1 LNTEAK
7 DKSGL
12 KLLMV
17 IGTAW
22 LFDAADVALLSFIMP
37 LLKKEWTLTDSQ
49 IGLVSSITTV
59 GMMIGALLFGYLAD
73 KFGKK
78 NIIIVTLLIFSISNL
93 VLALTMDLPQ
103 FLIVRFITG
112 IGLGG
117 ELPVASTIIA
127 DAFSGHKR
135 SRMLILVDSFWAI
148 GWILASLMAFL
159 FMPLYGWRPTVIITS
174 LMALYTLVIRR
185 HLPEQTNTKNT
196 KLNLKV
202 ALGQIFS
209 PEYRRA
215 TICLSILWFVIM
227 FAYYGMFLWLP
238 SVLIK
243 RGFSVVHSF
252 GYTLLMSVAQ
262 LPGYFLAAYL
272 MGKLS
277 RKRVLEIYLIGTIIG
292 AFLFGTAQ
300 TVFMVVFSSCLLSFF
315 TLGAWGIMIALTPTQ
330 YPIEVRGV
338 GIGFTQSIGRIGAT
352 IGPYLIGFS
361 LGMNLSIATI
371 FFYFV
376 IALVIGILVLI
387 FGMVDNDQKDSSKI
401 ATD

>member
-1 LNTEAK
+1 MKSQEINTK
-7 DKSGL
+7 DNSGL

-37 LLKKEWTLTDSQ
+37 LLKKEMLLTDGQ
-49 IGLVSSITTV
+49 VGLVSSITTV
-59 GMMIGALLFGYLAD
+59 GMIIGAILFGYLAD

-78 NIIIVTLLIFSISNL
+78 NIIIITLLLFSISNL
-93 VLALTMDLPQ
+93 ALALTQNLPQ
-103 FLIVRFITG
+103 FLLVRFITG

-117 ELPVASTIIA
+117 ELPVATTIIA
-127 DAFSGHKR
+127 DSFSGHRR
-135 SRMLILVDSFWAI
+135 SKMLILVDSFWAI
-148 GWILASLMAFL
+148 GWILASLLAFL
-159 FMPLYGWRPTVIITS
+159 FMPVYGWRPTVIITS
-174 LMALYTLVIRR
+174 VMALYTLVIRR
-185 HLPEQTNTKNT
+185 HLPEQTNVKND

-202 ALGQIFS
+202 AFGQIWSKDF
-209 PEYRRA
+209 RRA
-215 TICLSILWFVIM
+215 TICLSILWFIIM
-227 FAYYGMFLWLP
+227 FTYYGMFLWLP

-252 GYTLLMSVAQ
+252 KYTLLMSFAQ

-277 RKRVLEIYLIGTIIG
+277 RKKVLAIYLTGTIIG
-292 AFLFGTAQ
+292 AFMFATAQ
-300 TVFMVVFSSCLLSFF
+300 SEFLVVFSSCILSFF

-330 YPIEVRGV
+330 YPLEIRGF

-361 LGMNLSIATI
+361 LGLGINVSTV
-371 FFYFV
+371 FSYFV
-376 IALVIGILVLI
+376 IGLVIGIIVLV
-387 FGMVDNDQKDSSKI
+387 FGMVDNDQK
-401 ATD
+401 

>member
-1 LNTEAK
+1 MKSQEINTK
-7 DKSGL
+7 DNSGL

-37 LLKKEWTLTDSQ
+37 LLKKEMLLTDGQ
-49 IGLVSSITTV
+49 VGLVSSITTV
-59 GMMIGALLFGYLAD
+59 GMIIGAILFGYLAD

-78 NIIIVTLLIFSISNL
+78 NIIIITLLLFSISNL
-93 VLALTMDLPQ
+93 ALALTQNLPQ
-103 FLIVRFITG
+103 FLLVRFITG

-117 ELPVASTIIA
+117 ELPVATTIIA
-127 DAFSGHKR
+127 DSFSGHRR
-135 SRMLILVDSFWAI
+135 SKMLILVDSFWAI
-148 GWILASLMAFL
+148 GWILASLLAFL
-159 FMPLYGWRPTVIITS
+159 FMPVYGWRPTVIITS
-174 LMALYTLVIRR
+174 VMALYTLVIRR
-185 HLPEQTNTKNT
+185 HLPEQTNVKND

-202 ALGQIFS
+202 AFGQIWSKDF
-209 PEYRRA
+209 RRA
-215 TICLSILWFVIM
+215 TICLSILWFIIM
-227 FAYYGMFLWLP
+227 FTYYGMFLWLP

-252 GYTLLMSVAQ
+252 KYTLLMSFAQ

-277 RKRVLEIYLIGTIIG
+277 RKKVLAIYLTGTIIG
-292 AFLFGTAQ
+292 AFMFATAQ
-300 TVFMVVFSSCLLSFF
+300 SEFLVVFSSCILSFF

-330 YPIEVRGV
+330 YPLEIRGV

-361 LGMNLSIATI
+361 LGLGINVSTV
-371 FFYFV
+371 FSYFV
-376 IALVIGILVLI
+376 VGLVIGIIVLV
-387 FGMVDNDQKDSSKI
+387 FGMVDNDQK
-401 ATD
+401 

>member
-1 LNTEAK
+1 
-7 DKSGL
+7 
-12 KLLMV
+12 MV

-37 LLKKEWTLTDSQ
+37 LLKKEMLLTDGQ
-49 IGLVSSITTV
+49 VGLVSSITTV
-59 GMMIGALLFGYLAD
+59 GMIIGAILFGYLAD

-78 NIIIVTLLIFSISNL
+78 NIIIITLLLFSISNL
-93 VLALTMDLPQ
+93 ALALTQNLPQ
-103 FLIVRFITG
+103 FLLVRFITG

-117 ELPVASTIIA
+117 ELPVATTIIA
-127 DAFSGHKR
+127 DSFSGHRR
-135 SRMLILVDSFWAI
+135 SKMLILVDSFWAI
-148 GWILASLMAFL
+148 GWILASLLAFL
-159 FMPLYGWRPTVIITS
+159 FMPVYGWRPTVIITS
-174 LMALYTLVIRR
+174 IMALYTLVIRR
-185 HLPEQTNTKNT
+185 HLPEQTNVKNE

-202 ALGQIFS
+202 AFSQIWSKDF
-209 PEYRRA
+209 RRA
-215 TICLSILWFVIM
+215 TICLSILWFIIM
-227 FAYYGMFLWLP
+227 FTYYGMFLWLP

-252 GYTLLMSVAQ
+252 KYTLLMSFAQ

-277 RKRVLEIYLIGTIIG
+277 RKKVLAIYLTGTIIG
-292 AFLFGTAQ
+292 AFMFATAQ
-300 TVFMVVFSSCLLSFF
+300 SEFLVVFSSCVLSFF

-330 YPIEVRGV
+330 YPLETRGV

-361 LGMNLSIATI
+361 LGLGISVSKV

-376 IALVIGILVLI
+376 VGLVIGIIVLV
-387 FGMVDNDQKDSSKI
+387 FGMVDNDQK
-401 ATD
+401 

>member
-1 LNTEAK
+1 MKSQEINTK
-7 DKSGL
+7 DNSGL

-37 LLKKEWTLTDSQ
+37 LLKKEMLLTDGQ
-49 IGLVSSITTV
+49 VGLVSSITTV
-59 GMMIGALLFGYLAD
+59 GMIIGAILFGYLAD

-78 NIIIVTLLIFSISNL
+78 NIIIITLLLFSISNL
-93 VLALTMDLPQ
+93 ALALTQNLPQ
-103 FLIVRFITG
+103 FLLVRFITG

-117 ELPVASTIIA
+117 ELPVATTIIA
-127 DAFSGHKR
+127 DSFSGHRR
-135 SRMLILVDSFWAI
+135 SKMLILVDSFWAI
-148 GWILASLMAFL
+148 GWILASLLAFL
-159 FMPLYGWRPTVIITS
+159 FMPVYGWRPTVIITS
-174 LMALYTLVIRR
+174 VMALYTLVIRR
-185 HLPEQTNTKNT
+185 HLPEQTNVKND

-202 ALGQIFS
+202 AFGQIWSKDF
-209 PEYRRA
+209 RRA
-215 TICLSILWFVIM
+215 TICLSILWFIIM
-227 FAYYGMFLWLP
+227 FTYYGMFLWLP

-252 GYTLLMSVAQ
+252 KYTLLMSFAQ

-277 RKRVLEIYLIGTIIG
+277 RKKVLAIYLTGTIIG
-292 AFLFGTAQ
+292 AFMFATAQ
-300 TVFMVVFSSCLLSFF
+300 SEFLVVFSSCILSFF

-330 YPIEVRGV
+330 YPLEIRGV

-361 LGMNLSIATI
+361 LGLGINVSTV
-371 FFYFV
+371 FSYFV
-376 IALVIGILVLI
+376 VGLVIGIIVLV
-387 FGMVDNDQKDSSKI
+387 FGMVDKDQK
-401 ATD
+401 

>member
-1 LNTEAK
+1 MDTQTTEK
-7 DKSGL
+7 GGL

-37 LLKKEWTLTDSQ
+37 LIKKEWFLNDNQ

-59 GMMIGALLFGYLAD
+59 GMMFGAILFGYLAD

-78 NIIIVTLLIFSISNL
+78 NIIIITLLIFSVSNL
-93 VLALTMDLPQ
+93 VLALTTNVEQ
-103 FLIVRFITG
+103 FMLVRFITG

-117 ELPVASTIIA
+117 ELPVATTIIA
-127 DAFSGHKR
+127 DSFSGHRR
-135 SRMLILVDSFWAI
+135 SKMLILVDSFWAI
-148 GWILASLMAFL
+148 GWILASLLAFL
-159 FMPLYGWRPTVIITS
+159 FMPLYGWRFTVIATS
-174 LMALYTLVIRR
+174 IMALYTLVIRR
-185 HLPEQTNTKNT
+185 HLPEQTNVKN
-196 KLNLKV
+196 KRLNLRI
-202 ALGQIFS
+202 ALNEIWS
-209 PEYRRA
+209 KKYRRA
-215 TICLSILWFVIM
+215 TICLSILWFIIM
-227 FAYYGMFLWLP
+227 FTYYGMFLWLP

-252 GYTLLMSVAQ
+252 GYTLIMSFAQ

-277 RKRVLEIYLIGTIIG
+277 RKRVLGIYLVGTIIG

-300 TVFMVVFSSCLLSFF
+300 NVFMVVFSSCLLSFF
-315 TLGAWGIMIALTPTQ
+315 TLGAWGILIALTPTQ
-330 YPIEVRGV
+330 YPMNIRGV

-361 LGMNLSIATI
+361 LSINLSISTI

-376 IALVIGILVLI
+376 GSLIIGILILV
-387 FGMVDNDQKDSSKI
+387 FGMVDNDQKNI
-401 ATD
+401 QIEN

>member
-1 LNTEAK
+1 
-7 DKSGL
+7 
-12 KLLMV
+12 MV

-37 LLKKEWTLTDSQ
+37 LIKKEWLLNDNQ

-59 GMMIGALLFGYLAD
+59 GMMIGAILFGYLAD

-78 NIIIVTLLIFSISNL
+78 NIIIITLLLFSVSNL
-93 VLALTMDLPQ
+93 VLSLTANVGQ
-103 FLIVRFITG
+103 FMFVRFITG

-117 ELPVASTIIA
+117 ELPVATTIIA
-127 DAFSGHKR
+127 DSFSGHKR
-135 SRMLILVDSFWAI
+135 SKMLILVDSFWAI
-148 GWILASLMAFL
+148 GWILASLLAFM
-159 FMPLYGWRPTVIITS
+159 FMPIYGWRFTVIITS

-185 HLPEQTNTKNT
+185 HLPKQTNAKNER
-196 KLNLKV
+196 LNLKK
-202 ALGQIFS
+202 AMSQIFS

-215 TICLSILWFVIM
+215 TICLSLLWFIIM
-227 FAYYGMFLWLP
+227 FTYYGMFLWLP

-243 RGFSVVHSF
+243 RGFSIVHSF
-252 GYTLLMSVAQ
+252 RYTLVMSFAQ

-272 MGKLS
+272 MGKLT
-277 RKRVLEIYLIGTIIG
+277 RKRVLEIYLVGTIIG

-300 TVFMVVFSSCLLSFF
+300 TTFWVVFSSCLLSFF
-315 TLGAWGIMIALTPTQ
+315 TLGAWGILIALTPTQ
-330 YPIEVRGV
+330 YPIEIRGV

-361 LGMNLSIATI
+361 LSINLSIATI

-376 IALVIGILVLI
+376 GSLIVGILILI
-387 FGMVDNDQKDSSKI
+387 FGMIDNDQKDLI
-401 ATD
+401 LN

>member
-1 LNTEAK
+1 MKSQEINTK
-7 DKSGL
+7 DNSGL

-37 LLKKEWTLTDSQ
+37 LLKKEMLLTDGQ
-49 IGLVSSITTV
+49 VGLVSSITTV
-59 GMMIGALLFGYLAD
+59 GMIIGAILFGYLAD

-78 NIIIVTLLIFSISNL
+78 NIIIITLLLFSISNL
-93 VLALTMDLPQ
+93 ALALTQNLPQ
-103 FLIVRFITG
+103 FLLVRFITG

-117 ELPVASTIIA
+117 ELPVATTIIA
-127 DAFSGHKR
+127 DSFSGHRR
-135 SRMLILVDSFWAI
+135 SKMLILVDSFWAT
-148 GWILASLMAFL
+148 GWILASLLAFL
-159 FMPLYGWRPTVIITS
+159 FMPVYGWRPTVIITS
-174 LMALYTLVIRR
+174 IMALYTLVIRR
-185 HLPEQTNTKNT
+185 HLPEQTNVKNE

-202 ALGQIFS
+202 AFSQIWSKDF
-209 PEYRRA
+209 RRA
-215 TICLSILWFVIM
+215 TICLSILWFIIM
-227 FAYYGMFLWLP
+227 FTYYGMFLWLP

-252 GYTLLMSVAQ
+252 KYTLLMSFAQ

-277 RKRVLEIYLIGTIIG
+277 RKKVLAIYLTGTIIG
-292 AFLFGTAQ
+292 AFMFATAQ
-300 TVFMVVFSSCLLSFF
+300 SEFLVVFSSCVLSFF

-330 YPIEVRGV
+330 YPLETRGV

-361 LGMNLSIATI
+361 LGLGISVSKV

-376 IALVIGILVLI
+376 VGLVIGIIVLV
-387 FGMVDNDQKDSSKI
+387 FGMVDNDQK
-401 ATD
+401 

>member
-1 LNTEAK
+1 MRNS
-7 DKSGL
+7 DRSGL
-12 KLLMV
+12 KLLMI

-37 LLKKEWTLTDSQ
+37 LLKKEWFLTDGQ

-59 GMMIGALLFGYLAD
+59 GMMIGAILFGYLAD

-78 NIIIVTLLIFSISNL
+78 NIIIITLLLFSISNL
-93 VLALTMDLPQ
+93 VLALTQNLPQ
-103 FLIVRFITG
+103 FLLVRFLTG

-117 ELPVASTIIA
+117 ELPVATTIIA
-127 DAFSGHKR
+127 DSFSGHRR

-148 GWILASLMAFL
+148 GWIVASLLAFL

-174 LMALYTLVIRR
+174 VMALYTLVIRR
-185 HLPEQTNTKNT
+185 HLPEQTNIKNE
-196 KLNLKV
+196 KLNLRV
-202 ALGQIFS
+202 AMNQIWSKDF
-209 PEYRRA
+209 RRA
-215 TICLSILWFVIM
+215 TLCLSILWFVIM

-243 RGFSVVHSF
+243 RGFSIVHSF
-252 GYTLLMSVAQ
+252 GYTLIMSFAQ

-272 MGKLS
+272 MGKIS
-277 RKRVLEIYLIGTIIG
+277 RKKVLAIYLVGTIIG

-300 TVFMVVFSSCLLSFF
+300 SVWLVVLSSCLLSFF

-330 YPIEVRGV
+330 YPLEIRGV

-352 IGPYLIGFS
+352 IGPYLIGLS
-361 LGMNLSIATI
+361 LGLGINVTTI
-371 FFYFV
+371 FSYFV
-376 IALVIGILVLI
+376 VSLIIGILVLV
-387 FGMVDNDQKDSSKI
+387 FGMVDRDQK
-401 ATD
+401 

>member
-1 LNTEAK
+1 
-7 DKSGL
+7 
-12 KLLMV
+12 MV

-37 LLKKEWTLTDSQ
+37 LIKKEWFLNDNQ

-78 NIIIVTLLIFSISNL
+78 NIIIITLLLFSVSNL
-93 VLALTMDLPQ
+93 VLALTTNVEQ
-103 FLIVRFITG
+103 FMFVRFITG

-117 ELPVASTIIA
+117 ELPVATTIIA
-127 DAFSGHKR
+127 DSFSGHKR
-135 SRMLILVDSFWAI
+135 SKMLILVDSFWAI
-148 GWILASLMAFL
+148 GWILASLLAFL
-159 FMPLYGWRPTVIITS
+159 FMPIYGWRFTVIITS
-174 LMALYTLVIRR
+174 VMALYTLVIRR
-185 HLPEQTNTKNT
+185 HLPQQTNVKNAR
-196 KLNLKV
+196 LNLKK
-202 ALGQIFS
+202 ALSQIFS
-209 PEYRRA
+209 PEYLRA
-215 TICLSILWFVIM
+215 TICLSLLWFIIM
-227 FAYYGMFLWLP
+227 FTYYGMFLWLP

-252 GYTLLMSVAQ
+252 RYTLVMSFAQ

-272 MGKLS
+272 MGKLT
-277 RKRVLEIYLIGTIIG
+277 RKRVLEIYLVGTIIG

-300 TVFMVVFSSCLLSFF
+300 TTFWVVFSSCLLSFF
-315 TLGAWGIMIALTPTQ
+315 TLGAWGILIALTPTQ
-330 YPIEVRGV
+330 YPMEIRGV

-361 LGMNLSIATI
+361 LSINLSIAII

-376 IALVIGILVLI
+376 GSLIVGILILV
-387 FGMVDNDQKDSSKI
+387 FGMVDNDQKDLVM
-401 ATD
+401 D

>member
-1 LNTEAK
+1 MKSQEINTK
-7 DKSGL
+7 DNSGL

-37 LLKKEWTLTDSQ
+37 LLKKEMLLTDGQ
-49 IGLVSSITTV
+49 VGLVSSITTV
-59 GMMIGALLFGYLAD
+59 GMIIGAILFGYLAD

-78 NIIIVTLLIFSISNL
+78 NIIIITLLLFSISNL
-93 VLALTMDLPQ
+93 ALALTQNLPQ
-103 FLIVRFITG
+103 FLLVRFITG

-117 ELPVASTIIA
+117 ELPVATTIIA
-127 DAFSGHKR
+127 DSFSGHRR
-135 SRMLILVDSFWAI
+135 SKMLILVDSFWAI
-148 GWILASLMAFL
+148 GWILASLLAFL
-159 FMPLYGWRPTVIITS
+159 FMPVYGWRPTVIITS
-174 LMALYTLVIRR
+174 VMALYTLVIRR
-185 HLPEQTNTKNT
+185 HLPDQTNIKND

-202 ALGQIFS
+202 AFGQIWSKDF
-209 PEYRRA
+209 RRA
-215 TICLSILWFVIM
+215 TICLSILWFIIM
-227 FAYYGMFLWLP
+227 FTYYGMFLWLP

-252 GYTLLMSVAQ
+252 KYTLLMSFAQ

-277 RKRVLEIYLIGTIIG
+277 RKKVLAIYLTGTIIG
-292 AFLFGTAQ
+292 AFMFATAQ
-300 TVFMVVFSSCLLSFF
+300 SEFLVVFSSCILSFF

-330 YPIEVRGV
+330 YPLEIRGV

-361 LGMNLSIATI
+361 LGLGINVSTV
-371 FFYFV
+371 FSYFV
-376 IALVIGILVLI
+376 VGLVIGIIVLV
-387 FGMVDNDQKDSSKI
+387 FGMVDNDQK
-401 ATD
+401 

>member
-1 LNTEAK
+1 MDAQVK
-7 DKSGL
+7 DKGGL

-37 LLKKEWTLTDSQ
+37 LIKKEWFLNDNQ

-78 NIIIVTLLIFSISNL
+78 NIIIITLLLFSVSNL
-93 VLALTMDLPQ
+93 VLALTTNVEQ
-103 FLIVRFITG
+103 FMFVRFITG

-117 ELPVASTIIA
+117 ELPVATTIIA
-127 DAFSGHKR
+127 DSFSGHKR
-135 SRMLILVDSFWAI
+135 SKMLILVDSFWTI
-148 GWILASLMAFL
+148 GWILASLLAFL
-159 FMPLYGWRPTVIITS
+159 FMPIYGWRFTVIITS
-174 LMALYTLVIRR
+174 VMALYTLVIRR
-185 HLPEQTNTKNT
+185 HLPQQTNVKNAR
-196 KLNLKV
+196 LNLKK
-202 ALGQIFS
+202 ALSQIFS
-209 PEYRRA
+209 PEYLRA
-215 TICLSILWFVIM
+215 TICLSLLWFIIM
-227 FAYYGMFLWLP
+227 FTYYGMFLWLP

-252 GYTLLMSVAQ
+252 RYTLVMSFAQ

-272 MGKLS
+272 MGKLT
-277 RKRVLEIYLIGTIIG
+277 RKRVLEIYLVGTIIG

-300 TVFMVVFSSCLLSFF
+300 TTFWVVFSSCLLSFF
-315 TLGAWGIMIALTPTQ
+315 TLGAWGILIALTPTQ
-330 YPIEVRGV
+330 YPMEIRGV

-361 LGMNLSIATI
+361 LSINLSIAII

-376 IALVIGILVLI
+376 GSLIVGILILV
-387 FGMVDNDQKDSSKI
+387 FGMVDNDQKDLVM
-401 ATD
+401 D

>member
-1 LNTEAK
+1 MKSQEINTK
-7 DKSGL
+7 DNSGL

-37 LLKKEWTLTDSQ
+37 LLKKEMLLTDGQ
-49 IGLVSSITTV
+49 VGLVSSITTV
-59 GMMIGALLFGYLAD
+59 GMIIGAILFGYLAD

-78 NIIIVTLLIFSISNL
+78 NIIIITLLLFSISNL
-93 VLALTMDLPQ
+93 ALALTQNLPQ
-103 FLIVRFITG
+103 FLLVRFITG

-117 ELPVASTIIA
+117 ELPVATTIIA
-127 DAFSGHKR
+127 DSFSGHRR
-135 SRMLILVDSFWAI
+135 SKMLILVDSFWAI
-148 GWILASLMAFL
+148 GWILASLLAFL
-159 FMPLYGWRPTVIITS
+159 FMPVYGWRPTVIITS
-174 LMALYTLVIRR
+174 IMALYTLVIRR
-185 HLPEQTNTKNT
+185 YLPEQTNVKNE

-202 ALGQIFS
+202 AFSQIWSKDF
-209 PEYRRA
+209 RRA
-215 TICLSILWFVIM
+215 TICLSILWFIIM
-227 FAYYGMFLWLP
+227 FTYYGMFLWLP

-252 GYTLLMSVAQ
+252 KYTLLMSFAQ

-277 RKRVLEIYLIGTIIG
+277 RKKVLAIYLTGTIIG
-292 AFLFGTAQ
+292 AFMFATAQ
-300 TVFMVVFSSCLLSFF
+300 SEFLVVFSSCVLSFF

-330 YPIEVRGV
+330 YPLETRGV

-361 LGMNLSIATI
+361 LGLGISVSKV

-376 IALVIGILVLI
+376 VGLVIGIIVLV
-387 FGMVDNDQKDSSKI
+387 FGMVDNDQK
-401 ATD
+401 

>member
-1 LNTEAK
+1 METERIK
-7 DKSGL
+7 DRSGL

-37 LLKKEWTLTDSQ
+37 LLKKEMTLTDGQ

-59 GMMIGALLFGYLAD
+59 GMMIGAVLFGYLAD

-78 NIIIVTLLIFSISNL
+78 NIIIITLLLFSVSNL
-93 VLALTMDLPQ
+93 FLALTTDVNQ
-103 FLIVRFITG
+103 FLLVRFITG

-117 ELPVASTIIA
+117 ELPVATTIIA
-127 DAFSGHKR
+127 DSFSGHQR
-135 SRMLILVDSFWAI
+135 SKMLILVDSFWAI
-148 GWILASLMAFL
+148 GWIFASLLAFL
-159 FMPLYGWRPTVIITS
+159 FMPVYGWRPTVIITS
-174 LMALYTLVIRR
+174 VMALYTLVIRR
-185 HLPEQTNTKNT
+185 HLPEQTNVKNE
-196 KLNLKV
+196 KLQLSVTLKK
-202 ALGQIFS
+202 IWS
-209 PEYRRA
+209 PEFRRA
-215 TICLSILWFVIM
+215 TLCLSILWFIIM
-227 FAYYGMFLWLP
+227 FTYYGMFLWLP

-252 GYTLLMSVAQ
+252 GYTLLMSFAQ

-277 RKRVLEIYLIGTIIG
+277 RKKVLGIYLIGTIIG

-300 TVFMVVFSSCLLSFF
+300 TVWLVVLSRCILSFF

-330 YPIEVRGV
+330 YPIEIRGV

-361 LGMNLSIATI
+361 LGIGINVATV
-371 FFYFV
+371 FSYFV
-376 IALVIGILVLI
+376 IALIIGILVLA
-387 FGMVDNDQKDSSKI
+387 FGMVDIDRQ
-401 ATD
+401 

>member
-1 LNTEAK
+1 
-7 DKSGL
+7 
-12 KLLMV
+12 MV

-37 LLKKEWTLTDSQ
+37 LIKKEWLLNDNQ

-59 GMMIGALLFGYLAD
+59 GMMIGAILFGYLAD

-78 NIIIVTLLIFSISNL
+78 NIIIITLLLFSVSNL
-93 VLALTMDLPQ
+93 VLSLTANVGQ
-103 FLIVRFITG
+103 FMFVRFITG

-117 ELPVASTIIA
+117 ELPVATTIIA
-127 DAFSGHKR
+127 DSFSGHKR
-135 SRMLILVDSFWAI
+135 SKMLILVDSFWAI
-148 GWILASLMAFL
+148 GWILASLLAFM
-159 FMPLYGWRPTVIITS
+159 FMPIYGWRFTVIITS

-185 HLPEQTNTKNT
+185 HLPKQTNTKNER
-196 KLNLKV
+196 LNLKK
-202 ALGQIFS
+202 AMSQIFS

-215 TICLSILWFVIM
+215 TICLSLLWFIIM
-227 FAYYGMFLWLP
+227 FTYYGMFLWLP

-243 RGFSVVHSF
+243 RGFSIVHSF
-252 GYTLLMSVAQ
+252 RYTLVMSFAQ

-272 MGKLS
+272 MGKLT
-277 RKRVLEIYLIGTIIG
+277 RKRVLEIYLVGTIIG

-300 TVFMVVFSSCLLSFF
+300 TTFWVVFSSCLLSFF
-315 TLGAWGIMIALTPTQ
+315 TLGAWGILIALTPTQ
-330 YPIEVRGV
+330 YPIEIRGV

-361 LGMNLSIATI
+361 LSINLSIATI

-376 IALVIGILVLI
+376 GSLIVGILILI
-387 FGMVDNDQKDSSKI
+387 FGMIDNDQKDLI
-401 ATD
+401 LN

>member
-1 LNTEAK
+1 MDAQVK
-7 DKSGL
+7 DKGGL

-37 LLKKEWTLTDSQ
+37 LIKKEWFLNDNQ

-78 NIIIVTLLIFSISNL
+78 NIIIITLLLFSVSNL
-93 VLALTMDLPQ
+93 VLALTTNVEQ
-103 FLIVRFITG
+103 FMFVRFITG

-117 ELPVASTIIA
+117 ELPVATTIIA
-127 DAFSGHKR
+127 DSFSGHKR
-135 SRMLILVDSFWAI
+135 SKMLILVDSFWAI
-148 GWILASLMAFL
+148 GWILASLLAFL
-159 FMPLYGWRPTVIITS
+159 FMPIYGWRFTVIITS
-174 LMALYTLVIRR
+174 VMALYTLVIRR
-185 HLPEQTNTKNT
+185 HLPQQTNVKNAR
-196 KLNLKV
+196 LNLKK
-202 ALGQIFS
+202 ALSQIFS
-209 PEYRRA
+209 PEYLRA
-215 TICLSILWFVIM
+215 TICLSLLWFIIM
-227 FAYYGMFLWLP
+227 FTYYGMFLWLP

-252 GYTLLMSVAQ
+252 RYTLVMSFAQ

-272 MGKLS
+272 MGKLT
-277 RKRVLEIYLIGTIIG
+277 RKRVLEIYLVGTIIG

-300 TVFMVVFSSCLLSFF
+300 TTFWVVFSSCLLSFF
-315 TLGAWGIMIALTPTQ
+315 TLGAWGILIALTPTQ
-330 YPIEVRGV
+330 YPMEIRGV

-361 LGMNLSIATI
+361 LSINLSIATI

-376 IALVIGILVLI
+376 GSLIVGILILV
-387 FGMVDNDQKDSSKI
+387 FGMVDNDQKDLVM
-401 ATD
+401 D

>member
-387 FGMVDNDQKDSSKI
+387 FGMVDNDQKDSSKV

>member
-1 LNTEAK
+1 
-7 DKSGL
+7 
-12 KLLMV
+12 MV

-37 LLKKEWTLTDSQ
+37 LLKKEWTLTDGQ

-59 GMMIGALLFGYLAD
+59 GMMIGAVLFGYLAD
-73 KFGKK
+73 RFGKK
-78 NIIIVTLLIFSISNL
+78 NIIIITLLLFSISNL
-93 VLALTMDLPQ
+93 ALALTTNLSQ
-103 FLIVRFITG
+103 FLLVRFITG

-117 ELPVASTIIA
+117 ELPVATTIIA
-127 DAFSGHKR
+127 DSFSGHKR

-148 GWILASLMAFL
+148 GWIIASLLAFL
-159 FMPLYGWRPTVIITS
+159 FMPVYGWRPTVIITS
-174 LMALYTLVIRR
+174 IMALYTLVIRR
-185 HLPEQTNTKNT
+185 HLPEQTNIKNE
-196 KLNLKV
+196 KLNLKST
-202 ALGQIFS
+202 LKQIWSSDF
-209 PEYRRA
+209 RRA
-215 TICLSILWFVIM
+215 TFCLSILWFVIM
-227 FAYYGMFLWLP
+227 FSYYGMFLWLP

-272 MGKLS
+272 MGKIS
-277 RKRVLEIYLIGTIIG
+277 RKKVLGIYLIGTIIG

-300 TVFMVVFSSCLLSFF
+300 TVWLVVLSSCILSFF

-330 YPIEVRGV
+330 YPIEIRGV

-361 LGMNLSIATI
+361 LGKGINVATI
-371 FFYFV
+371 FSYFV
-376 IALVIGILVLI
+376 IALIIGILVLT
-387 FGMVDNDQKDSSKI
+387 FGMVDRDQQ
-401 ATD
+401 

>member
-1 LNTEAK
+1 MKSQEINTK
-7 DKSGL
+7 DNSGL

-37 LLKKEWTLTDSQ
+37 LLKKEMLLTDGQ
-49 IGLVSSITTV
+49 VGLVSSITTV
-59 GMMIGALLFGYLAD
+59 GMIIGAILFGYLAD

-78 NIIIVTLLIFSISNL
+78 NIIIITLLLFSISNL
-93 VLALTMDLPQ
+93 ALALTQNLPQ
-103 FLIVRFITG
+103 FLLVRFITG

-117 ELPVASTIIA
+117 ELPVATTIIA
-127 DAFSGHKR
+127 DSFSGHRR
-135 SRMLILVDSFWAI
+135 SKMLILVDSFWAI
-148 GWILASLMAFL
+148 GWILASLLAFL
-159 FMPLYGWRPTVIITS
+159 FMPVYGWRPTVIITS
-174 LMALYTLVIRR
+174 VMALYTLVIRR
-185 HLPEQTNTKNT
+185 HLPEQTNVKND

-202 ALGQIFS
+202 AFGQIWSKDF
-209 PEYRRA
+209 RRA
-215 TICLSILWFVIM
+215 TICLSILWFIIM
-227 FAYYGMFLWLP
+227 FTYYGMFLWLP

-252 GYTLLMSVAQ
+252 KYTLLMSFAQ

-277 RKRVLEIYLIGTIIG
+277 RKKVLAIYLTGTIIG
-292 AFLFGTAQ
+292 AFMFATAQ
-300 TVFMVVFSSCLLSFF
+300 SEFLVVFSSCILSFF

-330 YPIEVRGV
+330 YPLEIRGV

-361 LGMNLSIATI
+361 LGLGINVSTV
-371 FFYFV
+371 FSYFV
-376 IALVIGILVLI
+376 IGLVIGIIVLV
-387 FGMVDNDQKDSSKI
+387 FGMVDNDQK
-401 ATD
+401 

>member
-1 LNTEAK
+1 MDAQVK

-37 LLKKEWTLTDSQ
+37 LIKKEWLLNDNQ

-59 GMMIGALLFGYLAD
+59 GMMIGAILFGYLAD

-78 NIIIVTLLIFSISNL
+78 NIIIITLLLFSVSNL
-93 VLALTMDLPQ
+93 VLSLTANVGQ
-103 FLIVRFITG
+103 FMFVRFITG

-117 ELPVASTIIA
+117 ELPVATTIIA
-127 DAFSGHKR
+127 DSFSGHKR
-135 SRMLILVDSFWAI
+135 SKMLILVDSFWAI
-148 GWILASLMAFL
+148 GWILASLLAFM
-159 FMPLYGWRPTVIITS
+159 FMPIYGWRFTVIITS

-185 HLPEQTNTKNT
+185 HLPKQTNTKNER
-196 KLNLKV
+196 LNLKK
-202 ALGQIFS
+202 AMSQIFS

-215 TICLSILWFVIM
+215 TICLSLLWFIIM
-227 FAYYGMFLWLP
+227 FTYYGMFLWLP

-243 RGFSVVHSF
+243 RGFSIVHSF
-252 GYTLLMSVAQ
+252 RYTLVMSFAQ

-272 MGKLS
+272 MGKLT
-277 RKRVLEIYLIGTIIG
+277 RKRVLEIYLVGTIIG

-300 TVFMVVFSSCLLSFF
+300 TTFWVVFSSCLLSFF
-315 TLGAWGIMIALTPTQ
+315 TLGAWGILIALTPTQ
-330 YPIEVRGV
+330 YPIEIRGV

-361 LGMNLSIATI
+361 LSINLSITTI

-376 IALVIGILVLI
+376 GSLIVGILILI
-387 FGMVDNDQKDSSKI
+387 FGMIDNDQKDLI
-401 ATD
+401 LN

>member
-1 LNTEAK
+1 MDAQVK
-7 DKSGL
+7 DKGGL

-37 LLKKEWTLTDSQ
+37 LIKKEWFLNDNQ

-78 NIIIVTLLIFSISNL
+78 NIIIITLLLFSVSNL
-93 VLALTMDLPQ
+93 ILALTTNVEQ
-103 FLIVRFITG
+103 FMFVRFITG

-117 ELPVASTIIA
+117 ELPVATTIIA
-127 DAFSGHKR
+127 DSFSGHKR
-135 SRMLILVDSFWAI
+135 SKMLILVDSFWAI
-148 GWILASLMAFL
+148 GWILASLLAFL
-159 FMPLYGWRPTVIITS
+159 FMPIYGWRFTVIITS
-174 LMALYTLVIRR
+174 VMALYTLVIRR
-185 HLPEQTNTKNT
+185 HLPQQTNVKNAR
-196 KLNLKV
+196 LNLKK
-202 ALGQIFS
+202 ALSQIFS
-209 PEYRRA
+209 PEYLRA
-215 TICLSILWFVIM
+215 TICLSLLWFIIM
-227 FAYYGMFLWLP
+227 FTYYGMFLWLP

-252 GYTLLMSVAQ
+252 RYTLVMSFAQ

-272 MGKLS
+272 MGKLT
-277 RKRVLEIYLIGTIIG
+277 RKRVLEIYLVGTIIG

-300 TVFMVVFSSCLLSFF
+300 TTFWVVFSSCLLSFF
-315 TLGAWGIMIALTPTQ
+315 TLGAWGILIALTPTQ
-330 YPIEVRGV
+330 YPMEIRGV

-361 LGMNLSIATI
+361 LSINLSIATI

-376 IALVIGILVLI
+376 GSLIVGILILV
-387 FGMVDNDQKDSSKI
+387 FGMVDNDQKDLVM
-401 ATD
+401 D

>member
-1 LNTEAK
+1 MKSQEINTK
-7 DKSGL
+7 DNSGL

-37 LLKKEWTLTDSQ
+37 LLKKEMLLTDGQ
-49 IGLVSSITTV
+49 VGLVSSITTV
-59 GMMIGALLFGYLAD
+59 GMIIGAILFGYLAD

-78 NIIIVTLLIFSISNL
+78 NIIIITLLLFSISNL
-93 VLALTMDLPQ
+93 ALALTQNLPQ
-103 FLIVRFITG
+103 FLLVRFITG

-117 ELPVASTIIA
+117 ELPVATTIIA
-127 DAFSGHKR
+127 DSFSGHRR
-135 SRMLILVDSFWAI
+135 SKMLILVDSFWAI
-148 GWILASLMAFL
+148 GWILASLLAFL
-159 FMPLYGWRPTVIITS
+159 FMPVYGWRPTVIITS
-174 LMALYTLVIRR
+174 IMALYTLVIRR
-185 HLPEQTNTKNT
+185 HLPEQTNVKNE
-196 KLNLKV
+196 KMNLKV
-202 ALGQIFS
+202 AFSQIWSKDF
-209 PEYRRA
+209 RRA
-215 TICLSILWFVIM
+215 TICLSILWFIIM
-227 FAYYGMFLWLP
+227 FTYYGMFLWLP

-252 GYTLLMSVAQ
+252 KYTLLMSFAQ

-277 RKRVLEIYLIGTIIG
+277 RKKVLAIYLTGTIIG
-292 AFLFGTAQ
+292 AFMFATAQ
-300 TVFMVVFSSCLLSFF
+300 SEFLVVFSSCVLSFF

-330 YPIEVRGV
+330 YPLETRGV

-361 LGMNLSIATI
+361 LGLGISVSTV

-376 IALVIGILVLI
+376 VGLVIGIIVLV
-387 FGMVDNDQKDSSKI
+387 FGMVDNDQK
-401 ATD
+401 